1 MIRVRTN
8 MVRMQTISSPRVE
21 NRINQLV
28 QRVGALPVPRAW
40 QRRLVTLGVGLTVPY
55 LATSAV
61 VFEHVS
67 DASVTLSLQ
76 NRRRVQNHMKTVH
89 ASAMFLLAEAATGT
103 VLNANLPEGTRFST
117 THIEVDYLRR
127 AEGDLTATA
136 TLSDDQ
142 RALIRAT
149 PKGRL
154 SVPVQVLDASGNEP
168 ATFVIEWS
176 WKYASKASA
185 KVVG

>member
-1 MIRVRTN
+1 MF
-8 MVRMQTISSPRVE
+8 RMQTSSAARVE

-28 QRVGALPVPRAW
+28 QRIEGLPVPRSW
-40 QRRLVTLGVGLTVPY
+40 QQRLVTLGVGLTVPY

-61 VFEHVS
+61 HFEHVS
-67 DASVTLSLQ
+67 DASVTLSLK

-103 VLNANLPEGTRFST
+103 VLSANLPEGTRFST
-117 THIEVDYLRR
+117 THIEVDYVRR

-136 TLSDDQ
+136 TLSDEQ

-154 SVPVQVLDASGNEP
+154 VVPVRVLDASGNEP
-168 ATFVIEWS
+168 ATFVVEWS
-176 WKYASKASA
+176 WKHANKASA
-185 KVVG
+185 SHAVVG